1 MSTLSRLQSG
11 AGKENTS
18 RIINF
23 EQQAPAYAASI
34 AIATTKARTIVKVGQ
49 LTGALSLT
57 IGVGTGTADTNAP
70 FADDEVEFNFAADA
84 TIRVVTFSTGFQSAG
99 TASVAASKFGTV
111 VFKFNGTAWIEK
123 SRALTA

>member
-1 MSTLSRLQSG
+1 
-11 AGKENTS
+11 
-18 RIINF
+18 
-23 EQQAPAYAASI
+23 
-34 AIATTKARTIVKVGQ
+34 
-49 LTGALSLT
+49 
-57 IGVGTGTADTNAP
+57 
-70 FADDEVEFNFAADA
+70 VEFNFAADA